1 MSPQE
6 ITEWNQRLQVFV
18 SKLQAIP
25 NKDELDKT
33 PDGKA
38 NTLPISYVEMTL
50 DELFYGLW
58 STEKFTWSTITNE
71 VVGSIELVLT
81 HPITQK
87 EYRRVGAAGIV
98 ITVDAIEDEIKKKMS
113 KQERN
118 EYANNPSNKKPNAL
132 DLAFPKLKAECV
144 KNAAQS
150 IGKIL
155 GRDLNRKKVDTL
167 NLALKPLKDDA
178 FLKLVERIEAGETSL
193 VTVASDSFI
202 LTPIQLEIIQGA
214 ANGQKQLH

>member
-1 MSPQE
+1 MSAIE
-6 ITEWNQRLQVFV
+6 INEWNQRLQVFLTR
-18 SKLQAIP
+18 LQAIP

-38 NTLPISYVEMTL
+38 STLPISYVEMTL
-50 DELFYGLW
+50 DELFLGLW

-71 VVGSIELVLT
+71 VVGSLELVLT
-81 HPITQK
+81 HPITLK

-98 ITVDAIEDEIKKKMS
+98 ITVDAIDDEIKKKMS
-113 KQERN
+113 KQARN

-150 IGKIL
+150 LGKIF
-155 GRDLNRKKVDTL
+155 GRDLNRKKIDTL
-167 NLALKPLKDDA
+167 NLALKPLNNEA
-178 FLKLVERIEAGETSL
+178 FLKLVERIEKGETNL
-193 VTVASDSFI
+193 ATVASDSFI
-202 LTPIQLEIIQGA
+202 LTPLQMEIIQGA
-214 ANGQKQLH
+214 ATGQKQLQ